1 MGARTELDCR
11 IRQADIYIDKVGFSV
26 VNESQ
31 TCFSFIFSINSQQ
44 AKFNYWQWRLRI
56 NYTGY
61 VCLHRRKWQHKYFFS
76 FHTQRFSSL
85 GWIQQHNKD
94 WLVLSFISLLNAVTR
109 QAPVRKTLH
118 WMHWTELSG
127 HLITFLYF
135 DISPTPHCTALWQ

>member
-1 MGARTELDCR
+1 MGARTGVDCS
-11 IRQADIYIDKVGFSV
+11 RQAGIYMYSVLTWGAGVQCSMLMKVKLVFPSFSLL
-26 VNESQ
+26 
-31 TCFSFIFSINSQQ
+31 NSQQ

-94 WLVLSFISLLNAVTR
+94 WLVLSFISLLKCCHLPCARLENFI
-109 QAPVRKTLH
+109 H
-118 WMHWTELSG
+118 WMHWTKSG
-127 HLITFLYF
+127 YLITFLDFY
-135 DISPTPHCTALWQ
+135 TWHWM

>member
-1 MGARTELDCR
+1 MSHQILGNKSDKTRP
-11 IRQADIYIDKVGFSV
+11 RQFDILTRWLNVHH
-26 VNESQ
+26 SQ
-31 TCFSFIFSINSQQ
+31 TCFSFIFCIKQQ

-94 WLVLSFISLLNAVTR
+94 WLVLSFISLLKCCHWPSSP
-109 QAPVRKTLH
+109 APVWKTLH
-118 WMHWTELSG
+118 WMHLAKLSG
-127 HLITFLYF
+127 SLITFLYF
-135 DISPTPHCTALWQ
+135 DTSPTL